1 MRWGLVTSRRA
12 LDAALV
18 LDNLATHEA
27 RFLCDR
33 DAMPAC
39 ANVAQSV
46 CLQVP
51 YDMHTQ
57 TGTYFGECAQVSA
70 QEDK

>member
-1 MRWGLVTSRRA
+1 MVRYGHVAPCAGRSALA
-12 LDAALV
+12 LD
-18 LDNLATHEA
+18 DLATHEDH
-27 RFLCDR
+27 RLCVR
-33 DAMPAC
+33 DSRPTSSH
-39 ANVAQSV
+39 VAQSV

-57 TGTYFGECAQVSA
+57 TGTYFGECAQLSA

>member
-1 MRWGLVTSRRA
+1 MVTSRRA

-18 LDNLATHEA
+18 LDDLTTREDHCLCVRDGMPTCTH
-27 RFLCDR
+27 
-33 DAMPAC
+33 
-39 ANVAQSV
+39 VAQSV